1 VEHIENNLLWQI
13 AIVVED
19 IDKTLD
25 NYTKIFGIEK
35 PAIIID
41 EKKETVYYDKVI
53 FVSYKMAFLKMGLI
67 QFEII
72 EPDSQQSS
80 WRDFLNKYGDGV
92 HHIAL
97 KVNDLNNSIE
107 YLNNLGMGIIQSA
120 DFTNGNYHYI
130 DTKEQL
136 GIILELAPKRVSKN

>member
-1 VEHIENNLLWQI
+1 MEHIENNLLWQI